1 MMVLETWVVTIIM
14 LAQSGSGS
22 SGGSGVGDASILR
35 MARLLRLSR
44 MARMVRLFRA
54 MPELLILV
62 KGIIAAT
69 RSVFFTLIL
78 LFALLYVFA
87 IALRQLTDGTPVGT
101 EHFKTVPDA
110 MYTLLIDGTFMDN
123 LAVVRDLG
131 TTSILCSIFFW
142 MFVLLSS
149 CTVMNMLIGV
159 LCEVV

>member
-69 RSVFFTLIL
+69 RSVLFTLIL
-78 LFALLYVFA
+78 LIMLLYVFA
-87 IALRQLTDGTPVGT
+87 IALRQLTDGTAIGE
-101 EHFKTVPDA
+101 EHFQSVLAA

-123 LAVVRDLG
+123 LGTVVRELG
-131 TTSILCSIFFW
+131 KENPLCCVMFW

-149 CTVMNMLIGV
+149 CTVMNMLIG
-159 LCEVV
+159 

>member
-62 KGIIAAT
+62 KGMVAAT
-69 RSVFFTLIL
+69 RSVFFTLCLLGIL
-78 LFALLYVFA
+78 LYIFG
-87 IALRQLTDGTPVGT
+87 IAFRQLLEGSPTGDIYFQSVSGS
-101 EHFKTVPDA
+101 
-110 MYTLLIDGTFMDN
+110 M
-123 LAVVRDLG
+123 
-131 TTSILCSIFFW
+131 
-142 MFVLLSS
+142 
-149 CTVMNMLIGV
+149 
-159 LCEVV
+159 